1 MAQTGAR
8 FRNAAG
14 ALQVVGAMLRR
25 IAIIGLA
32 LMFATPLFAQSV
44 KLTAAEISTLLTGN
58 TAVGVWE
65 GAKYRQ
71 FFNEDGSTI
80 YAKEGGRF
88 LLGEWQIDVSRDEY
102 QSIWAGDVEWEGWYV
117 MEYLGTYFW
126 VSKRTPPTP
135 FKMLEGQRLSMP
147 KD

>member
-1 MAQTGAR
+1 
-8 FRNAAG
+8 
-14 ALQVVGAMLRR
+14 MLRR
-25 IAIIGLA
+25 VAIIGLA
-32 LMFATPLFAQSV
+32 LMIATPLFAQSV
-44 KLTAAEISTLLTGN
+44 KLTSVEISTLLTGN

-71 FFNEDGSTI
+71 FFNEDGSTV
-80 YAKEGGRF
+80 YAQEGGQSS
-88 LLGEWQIDVSRDEY
+88 LGEWRIDASRDEY
-102 QSIWAGDVEWEGWYV
+102 QSIWVGDVEWEGWYV

-126 VSKRTPPTP
+126 VSKSTPPTP

>member
-1 MAQTGAR
+1 
-8 FRNAAG
+8 
-14 ALQVVGAMLRR
+14 MLRR

-80 YAKEGGRF
+80 YAKEGGQF

>member
-1 MAQTGAR
+1 
-8 FRNAAG
+8 
-14 ALQVVGAMLRR
+14 MLRR

-135 FKMLEGQRLSMP
+135 FKML
-147 KD
+147 

>member
-1 MAQTGAR
+1 
-8 FRNAAG
+8 
-14 ALQVVGAMLRR
+14 MLRR
-25 IAIIGLA
+25 TVLLCLLA
-32 LMFATPLFAQSV
+32 FCATPGLAQSV
-44 KLTAAEISTLLTGN
+44 KLTAQEISVLLTGN

-80 YAKEGGRF
+80 YAQEGSRSAI
-88 LLGEWQIDVSRDEY
+88 GEWRIDPERDEY
-102 QSIWAGDVEWEGWYV
+102 QSIWPRDADWEGWYV
-117 MEYLGTYFW
+117 MEYLGSYFW

-135 FKMLEGQRLSMP
+135 FSVVAGQQLVAP